1 MQTYFKEYMDLPQY
15 AYHQFVGSYLAK
27 KEFGVSN
34 IGIIEA
40 IKYHCTGNSNMGNI
54 AKVVYASDKIEPTRG
69 FDSSMLIKECIKN
82 YETGFIKVLEANREY
97 LLSKN
102 ANINDKLTNAC
113 MSYYLNK

>member
-1 MQTYFKEYMDLPQY
+1 
-15 AYHQFVGSYLAK
+15 
-27 KEFGVSN
+27 
-34 IGIIEA
+34 
-40 IKYHCTGNSNMGNI
+40 
-54 AKVVYASDKIEPTRG
+54 
-69 FDSSMLIKECIKN
+69 MLIKECIKN